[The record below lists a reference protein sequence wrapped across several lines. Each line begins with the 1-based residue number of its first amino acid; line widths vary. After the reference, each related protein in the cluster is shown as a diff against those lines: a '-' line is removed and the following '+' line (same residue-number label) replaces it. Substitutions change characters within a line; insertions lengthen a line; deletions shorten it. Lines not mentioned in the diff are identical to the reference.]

1 MSSEQLTT
9 GEVNKRFTSFI
20 YDSILDESTNKITRL
35 VSKGNRS
42 SAEHPL
48 TVDMLTKSLFI
59 NFLYRCPTDNY
70 GVSIKG
76 LTLWN
81 KIFAN
86 IATRLCRTM
95 KNSSRFIATV
105 VVNILFLSA
114 FPRESVRVAASDIFR
129 REPSAK
135 WKAKCEKKNNKQI
148 LWLFR

>member
-1 MSSEQLTT
+1 
-9 GEVNKRFTSFI
+9 
-20 YDSILDESTNKITRL
+20 
-35 VSKGNRS
+35 
-42 SAEHPL
+42 
-48 TVDMLTKSLFI
+48 
-59 NFLYRCPTDNY
+59 
-70 GVSIKG
+70 
-76 LTLWN
+76 
-81 KIFAN
+81 
-86 IATRLCRTM
+86 M